1 MTLVRLR
8 LPLVVAVAFIIQQT
22 LLSNLE
28 VAGAQPELMFLVVVL
43 VAMEGGPTKGAVVGF
58 AVGLLIDLFVQTPF
72 GLSALTL
79 TLIGYGMGLAWEAVV
94 EVGRWLTPGAA
105 AVGSAG
111 AVVLYAVLDALLGN
125 TAVLHQGLV
134 PIVVVVGAVNGVLA
148 VPGAPIIRW
157 SLGVGA
163 RAPVPPGSAL
173 GASRW
178 GQGAGV
184 ARQRVGR

>member
-8 LPLVVAVAFIIQQT
+8 LPLVVAVAFILQQA
-22 LLSNLE
+22 LLSNLQ
-28 VAGAQPELMFLVVVL
+28 VAGAQPEILFLVVIL
-43 VAMEGGPTKGAVVGF
+43 VAMEAGPAKGAVVGF

-72 GLSALTL
+72 GLTALTL
-79 TLIGYGMGLAWEAVV
+79 TLIGYGTGLAWEAVV
-94 EVGRWLTPGAA
+94 DVGRWLMPAAA

-125 TAVLHQGLV
+125 PAALHRGLV
-134 PIVVVVGAVNGVLA
+134 PIVVMVGVVNGILA
-148 VPGAPIIRW
+148 VPGAPVMRW
-157 SLGVGA
+157 ALGRGA
-163 RAPVPPGSAL
+163 RAPVPPGSAV

-184 ARQRVGR
+184 SRQGVGR